1 MAQLIIEDLDP
12 EVLEKLEAIAKK
24 NGRSLQSELK
34 HILAVAAQL
43 EPDIPHRW
51 ETIRKKADLMRQQI
65 INHAPSRG
73 VEIKPRSKKYDSDV
87 AATIEGFRELRKK
100 ISPDGMSIREM
111 REEGRRF

>member
-34 HILAVAAQL
+34 HILTAAAS
-43 EPDIPHRW
+43 PNIPKDI
-51 ETIRKKADLMRQQI
+51 EVIIKKAEKMREQI
-65 INHAPSRG
+65 ARHAGIDISKLQPINREKAA
-73 VEIKPRSKKYDSDV
+73 IKLAELKALK
-87 AATIEGFRELRKK
+87 TISAGE
-100 ISPDGMSIREM
+100 MSIPQM